1 MKIRFWDF
9 WENIST
15 FERNQRRWQ
24 QHSKCRCF
32 FEQGRSH
39 FEIMLQCSIFLT
51 DTQHRQHS
59 CMIYITYV
67 GCIHI
72 WHKFAAN
79 CATGI
84 RDGRAKQRSTKI
96 RFFCSAV
103 AVAEF
108 SVGFSCRPKR
118 RACALRT
125 CFHEFL
131 HVYQVATFL
140 QTYILVHIKGK
151 QSHCR
156 LSVVSTS
163 KQPGPFSV
171 LVARK
176 LILRWAINA

>member
-9 WENIST
+9 PENIST

-131 HVYQVATFL
+131 HVYQVAHFCRPTYWYVSKANNLIVDFL
-140 QTYILVHIKGK
+140 LCPQA
-151 QSHCR
+151 SNPD
-156 LSVVSTS
+156 LSPFLLLGNSFWD
-163 KQPGPFSV
+163 GP
-171 LVARK
+171 
-176 LILRWAINA
+176 